1 MSGSAVSS
9 HRRGG
14 PSRKHSAKGSG
25 RGRGRAVGSG
35 SAEGRAAAGGSGRGV
50 AGGSVSVAV
59 LRFGRFAAMGAV
71 AVLILVAG
79 VWGSWGSAQHV
90 MLTKGREQG
99 TVEVTRCAGGSC
111 AGPYSPLSAGST
123 ARARVVLDQSV
134 AVRTGRTYTVVLK
147 PGSDRAVRSG
157 PAGVLYAWVPFGG
170 ALLLASVVVAGG
182 LGRVR
187 AGWVLAGSGVALL
200 TAAFLTV

>member
-1 MSGSAVSS
+1 M
-9 HRRGG
+9 
-14 PSRKHSAKGSG
+14 
-25 RGRGRAVGSG
+25 
-35 SAEGRAAAGGSGRGV
+35 
-50 AGGSVSVAV
+50 AV
-59 LRFGRFAAMGAV
+59 LRFGRFAVMGAL

-99 TVEVTRCAGGSC
+99 TVEVTGCAGGRC
-111 AGPYSPLSAGST
+111 AGPYTPLSAGST

-134 AVRTGRTYTVVLK
+134 AVREGRTYTVVLK
-147 PGSDRAVRSG
+147 PGGDRAVRSG

-200 TAAFLTV
+200 TAAFVTV